1 MDLLDFRKERR
12 KYYVYFMQY
21 NSIKKSLKH
30 ELFWFSMYS
39 VRRRHEL
46 RVARNSSHCNL
57 TIIVAISRNELWQL
71 KATNSL
77 TVTSQMLCPL
87 TTTNCGGG
95 RSQNW
100 PLNWPQKGRSGNFG
114 SPTTTTVPTASC
126 IQAAET
132 SLHRSHVLFIY
143 MHMWLILITIVF
155 VNTKCRET
163 IILIRC
169 IWISFQNMIIS
180 WYKLFIM

>member
-12 KYYVYFMQY
+12 KYYVFFMQY
-21 NSIKKSLKH
+21 NSIKKSLKL
-30 ELFWFSMYS
+30 EFFQFSIYS

-46 RVARNSSHCNL
+46 RVARNPSHCNL
-57 TIIVAISRNELWQL
+57 TIIVAIGRNKLRQL

-100 PLNWPQKGRSGNFG
+100 PLNWPQKDALATLWVRRPPT
-114 SPTTTTVPTASC
+114 SPPC
-126 IQAAET
+126 
-132 SLHRSHVLFIY
+132 HRLYLQQVA
-143 MHMWLILITIVF
+143 V
-155 VNTKCRET
+155 
-163 IILIRC
+163 
-169 IWISFQNMIIS
+169 
-180 WYKLFIM
+180 KLFKPGYIEVMYYLFTCICD